1 MTYALETE
9 NLWKTYM
16 MGDMKVEAL
25 RGIDIQIEEG
35 EFVSIMGPSGA
46 GKSTLMHML
55 GVLDTPSSG
64 KVIIG
69 GMNSEKLSE
78 KKKARFRLEKI
89 GFIFQFYSLL
99 SGFTAL
105 ENVYLPLIQTDLSN
119 EIAIKKSK
127 EALKTVN
134 LADRMQHKPSELS
147 GGQRQRVAI
156 ARAIANDPDIVLADE
171 STSELD
177 TETSEEIIETYRQI
191 SRQGQTVIMVN
202 HEKNL
207 GEKAERVIWL
217 EDGEIKDYDK

>member
-191 SRQGQTVIMVN
+191 SKQGQTVIVVN